1 MDNNGNLQISV
12 TNFGPIESAE
22 IDLRPLTVFVGPSN
36 TGKSYLAIL
45 IYALHRF
52 VNAGAFGRLPREM
65 ESRNLS
71 EEDARALA
79 AWIDSLNERMDKDSD
94 DFNIRVPDSIR
105 FMVQPAMENL
115 GELVS
120 YLNLEVARCFGVENA
135 AALIRHGNGDEMD
148 VRLRIPVS
156 ENPTGP
162 IEYGLTVKPDKAK
175 LALSIPDDAPLHIS
189 RANAD
194 IWRSDLMQVRSM
206 LDANE
211 PDQRKWSASAL
222 AEYVTQII
230 EDSIIG
236 PLSRPAHYLPA
247 DRTGVMH
254 AHRLAV
260 GSLIARA
267 PYAGLQRDEPL
278 PLLSGVL
285 ADFLGELTQMG
296 GPQNPMTQF
305 RQGRRDQNN
314 GARKLAKTL
323 ESEILGGAVNIRQS
337 PTGYP
342 SFYYQPDGWE
352 RELPLMNVSSMVSEI
367 APVALYLRHVVSEGD
382 TLIIEEPES
391 HLHPAL
397 QVEFVRQLAAV
408 ARSGVR
414 VMITTHSEWVMD
426 ELINLVRLSE
436 LEPDE
441 RPPVGGANYAISHE
455 QLGMWKFE
463 RGENGRGSA
472 VKEIAFEEEI
482 GNFRSGFSEV
492 AEGTYNDYARISNR
506 ISYLANNK
514 REETE

>member
-1 MDNNGNLQISV
+1 MMDDNGNLQISV

-52 VNAGAFGRLPREM
+52 VNGGAYGRLPREL

-71 EEDARALA
+71 KEDVGALA
-79 AWIDSLNERMDKDSD
+79 AWVDSLKARIEKDSD

-115 GELVS
+115 NELVS
-120 YLNLEVARCFGVENA
+120 YLNLEVSRCFGVEDA
-135 AALIRHGNGDEMD
+135 ATLIRHGGGGEMN

-162 IEYGLTVKPDKAK
+162 IEYGLAIKPDKAD
-175 LALSIPDDAPLHIS
+175 LALSIPDETPLRIN
-189 RANAD
+189 RASAA
-194 IWRSDLMQVRSM
+194 IWWSDLMQARSM
-206 LDANE
+206 LDASE
-211 PDQRKWSASAL
+211 RDQRAWSANAL

-230 EDSIIG
+230 EDSITSPIN
-236 PLSRPAHYLPA
+236 RPAHYLPA

-267 PYAGLQRDEPL
+267 PYAGLQRDDPM

-296 GPQNPMTQF
+296 GPQDPMTQF
-305 RQGRRDQNN
+305 RQRRLERNK

-397 QVEFVRQLAAV
+397 QVEFIRRLVAV
-408 ARSGVR
+408 AQSGVR
-414 VMITTHSEWVMD
+414 VMITTHSEWVLN
-426 ELINLVRLSE
+426 ELTNLVRVSE
-436 LEPDE
+436 LDPDD
-441 RPPVGGANYAISHE
+441 RYGIGGADYGISPE
-455 QLGMWKFE
+455 QLGVWLFE
-463 RGENGRGSA
+463 PAVKDWGSA
-472 VKEIAFEEEI
+472 VKEIRFDEEF
-482 GNFRSGFSEV
+482 GGFQTGYDDV
-492 AEGTYNDYARISNR
+492 AMDNYNDYVRIGR
-506 ISYLANNK
+506 ALGQ
-514 REETE
+514 EESD